1 MLQMSQEVFLQ
12 LKRKQLYNE
21 YMSETDFSSLNKQE
35 KDFTIGLIEDLI
47 AAELENAIDEYP
59 PLIWFQVSKEQIAED
74 DEIFLR
80 VSDAV
85 IYAINKSKKDNKV
98 YIIWAYQN
106 NTLPYPT
113 RLIYQED
120 VFVKYLRK

>member
-106 NTLPYPT
+106 NALPYPT
-113 RLIYQED
+113 RLIYRDD
-120 VFVKYLRK
+120 VFVKYLKK